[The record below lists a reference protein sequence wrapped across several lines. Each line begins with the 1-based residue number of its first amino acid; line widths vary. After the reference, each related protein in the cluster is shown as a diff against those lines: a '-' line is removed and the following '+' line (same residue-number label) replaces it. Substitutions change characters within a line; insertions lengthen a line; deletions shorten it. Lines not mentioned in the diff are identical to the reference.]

1 MKKIFYLL
9 GLGLEVVAVVLSLP
23 TCILAAI
30 ANVFFG
36 WSYNK
41 QEKEENNG

>member
-1 MKKIFYLL
+1 MKKLFYLL

-36 WSYNK
+36 WSYK
-41 QEKEENNG
+41 EKKEEDNE